1 MNRNRLAIRV
11 VLIIAVAVIFFLRRD
26 RMSPDAMKGFLA
38 ALAFAVVFTIGRMIY
53 ESRQKKAVEQNKQ
66 DAAKTKDVELFS
78 KPKDF

>member
-1 MNRNRLAIRV
+1 MNRNRLAIRA

-38 ALAFAVVFTIGRMIY
+38 ALGFAVVFTVVRIVI
-53 ESRQKKAVEQNKQ
+53 ESRRKKSLEQNKQ
-66 DAAKTKDVELFS
+66 AAAGTKDVELFS